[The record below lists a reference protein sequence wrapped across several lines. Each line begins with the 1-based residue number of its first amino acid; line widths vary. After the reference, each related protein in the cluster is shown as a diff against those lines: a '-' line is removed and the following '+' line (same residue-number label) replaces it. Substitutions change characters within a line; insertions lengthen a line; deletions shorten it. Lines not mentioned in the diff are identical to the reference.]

1 MRLSSFASEI
11 NFYWKTADKS
21 VINVCLKIIKTK
33 ISLFWSKQHQVYW
46 KSLKLF
52 ADCDRERCLRLN
64 NWFNSILLFKTEAMF
79 QELQLFFFT
88 YDKVEER
95 RDNSWLNLPN
105 HIPEMKRCFLITYQT
120 FKYPYAIQL
129 NFYPMQMAALCY
141 FAHVRSEISFIV
153 SYQLLVQ
160 WNQQTLCAKREIY
173 FFTWLIWGEAREEQA
188 RESLPPK
195 IDGIDVTA
203 YYFQNQFPCSGKPQ
217 GAMQW
222 RWSWSWSG
230 CSLFVFSFQS
240 RWDLWDAAVI
250 SCFH

>member
-64 NWFNSILLFKTEAMF
+64 NWLNSILLFKTEAMF
-79 QELQLFFFT
+79 QELQLFLFT
-88 YDKVEER
+88 YDQVEER

-120 FKYPYAIQL
+120 FKYPYAIQF

-141 FAHVRSEISFIV
+141 FANVTSEISFIV
-153 SYQLLVQ
+153 S
-160 WNQQTLCAKREIY
+160 
-173 FFTWLIWGEAREEQA
+173 
-188 RESLPPK
+188 
-195 IDGIDVTA
+195 
-203 YYFQNQFPCSGKPQ
+203 
-217 GAMQW
+217 
-222 RWSWSWSG
+222 
-230 CSLFVFSFQS
+230 
-240 RWDLWDAAVI
+240 
-250 SCFH
+250 